1 MKYLLGIDIG
11 SSSVKVALLEIETG
25 KAVASAFSPAVEMII
40 QAPAVGFAEQD
51 PDTWW
56 QELVNATKKLHS
68 SYRFTGDEIAGIGI
82 SYQMH
87 GLVAVDKEGKPVR
100 PSIIWCDGRAVQI
113 GNQAFLELGEK
124 FCLEHYLNSPGIL
137 PLPN

>member
-25 KAVASAFSPAVEMII
+25 HAVASAFSPAVEMII

-68 SYRFTGDEIAGIGI
+68 
-82 SYQMH
+82 
-87 GLVAVDKEGKPVR
+87 
-100 PSIIWCDGRAVQI
+100 II
-113 GNQAFLELGEK
+113 
-124 FCLEHYLNSPGIL
+124 
-137 PLPN
+137 